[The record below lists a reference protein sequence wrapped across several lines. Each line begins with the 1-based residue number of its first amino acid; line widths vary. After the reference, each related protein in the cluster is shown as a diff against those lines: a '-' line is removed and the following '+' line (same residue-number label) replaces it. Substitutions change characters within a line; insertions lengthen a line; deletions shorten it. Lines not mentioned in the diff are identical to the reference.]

1 MCHESLGPG
10 ERWREGA
17 KLKYFNF
24 LNIQTTAYTDKDEII
39 ENLKKWLIYEN
50 HREVQTKGQPKNAR
64 YAYYLDADC

>member
-24 LNIQTTAYTDKDEII
+24 LNIQTTHAYTYTDKDKII
-39 ENLKKWLIYEN
+39 ENLKY
-50 HREVQTKGQPKNAR
+50 
-64 YAYYLDADC
+64 